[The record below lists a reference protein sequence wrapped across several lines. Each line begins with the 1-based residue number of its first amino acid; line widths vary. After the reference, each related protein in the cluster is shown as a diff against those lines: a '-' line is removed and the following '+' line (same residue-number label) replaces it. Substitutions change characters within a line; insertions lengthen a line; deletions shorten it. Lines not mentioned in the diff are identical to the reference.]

1 MIINDGPMRGRR
13 TTSNVVHYL
22 IWLMFSKGIDKED
35 GETDGLRL
43 EPEMLEEIF
52 HS

>member
-1 MIINDGPMRGRR
+1 MIINDGPMRGRRR

-35 GETDGLRL
+35 GLRL